1 MSTPEMPGTV
11 SEPLRV
17 LLIGGS
23 RAEPSRTRTLLAAT
37 AQILRRR
44 CVLVDICDV
53 GLVGRRWADGTKET
67 LHPAEL
73 RSRVERAHALVVAT
87 PTYHGSYS
95 GVIKLWLDQL
105 DRSALA
111 GKPTGLMATCGGI
124 PTTRAVDHL
133 RIVVHTLGAIALPAQ
148 VVGSDSS
155 FRLRDGRMELADA
168 LLVERIRHFADEL
181 IWFATQ
187 FHPERHAA
195 AQGPARNGAAPVDG
209 ARRPSPVGGG
219 DCMHL
224 QPGDFPD
231 QIMKAVEYIRTNFAK
246 GPLPLNDVASE
257 ACMSRYH
264 FSRTFKRETGTRF
277 IDFLTTVRLAEAC
290 SLLARTNQS
299 ITTISFAVGY
309 RDLSHFERT
318 FKKEFGHPPSEYR
331 ERVRKGLEVLP
342 QLPWAEEREEDS
354 AAQRRVA
361 AAARM

>member
-1 MSTPEMPGTV
+1 VNVPGSPATV
-11 SEPLRV
+11 AEPPRV

-23 RAEPSRTRTLLAAT
+23 RAEPSRTRTMLAAT

-44 CVLVDICDV
+44 CVLVDVCDV
-53 GLVGRRWADGTKET
+53 GLVGRRWPDGTRET

-73 RSRVERAHALVVAT
+73 RTRVERAHALVVAT
-87 PTYHGSYS
+87 PTYHGSFS

-105 DRSALA
+105 ERGALA
-111 GKPTGLMATCGGI
+111 GKPTGLMATCGGM
-124 PTTRAVDHL
+124 PTTRALDHL

-148 VVGSDSS
+148 VVGSESS
-155 FRLRDGRMELADA
+155 FRLRDGRLELADA
-168 LLVERIRHFADEL
+168 LLVERIRQFADEL
-181 IWFATQ
+181 IWFTTQ
-187 FHPERHAA
+187 FHPDGQSANGTH
-195 AQGPARNGAAPVDG
+195 RNGAVPG
-209 ARRPSPVGGG
+209 EPGRRPSAVANEAV
-219 DCMHL
+219 HL
-224 QPGDFPD
+224 QQGDFPD
-231 QIMKAVEYIRTNFAK
+231 QIMKAVEYIRKNFAK

-342 QLPWAEEREEDS
+342 QLPWVDEREEASD
-354 AAQRRVA
+354 APLGQRRRVA
-361 AAARM
+361 TGI